1 MENIRKFTALEVF
14 MSMPDDLLV
23 AMLQRDPEGIQI
35 MCLALGIELS
45 NAKNVEK
52 IEFFTPLA

>member
-52 IEFFTPLA
+52 IEFSVES